1 MVDCPVC
8 EGRAILD
15 ASQMTRPVFGSENPS
30 IEYEPRPAAYAV
42 ITDQEGRIAAVE
54 GTRGGY
60 FLPGGGSLSGETPE
74 QTVAREVR
82 EELAR
87 DIRIVRQFGEAIQYF
102 YADGRHYRME
112 AVFFEAEFA
121 SEAVGAGEHEFH
133 WLESEEIERAF
144 FHQCHVWAA
153 GQL

>member
-1 MVDCPVC
+1 
-8 EGRAILD
+8 
-15 ASQMTRPVFGSENPS
+15 MTRPDFGFENPA

-42 ITDQEGRIAAVE
+42 ITDREGRIAAVK

-60 FLPGGGSLSGETPE
+60 FLPGGGSQFGETAE

-87 DIRIVRQFGEAIQYF
+87 DIRIVRQIGEAIQFF

-121 SEAVGAGEHEFH
+121 SGAGEHELH
-133 WLESEEIERAF
+133 WLASEDLERAF

-153 GQL
+153 CQV